1 MTGDPIMPEEIDEII
16 DAEPV
21 RAEPPSPRFD
31 VSADPPPR
39 VYAAESIEP
48 AEPIA
53 LAEPAESIA
62 LAESIAPAEPV
73 YEAELVGSAAAVFLG
88 TAAAMVGPAAPSYP
102 GTTVSPA
109 FAVAVAGP
117 VYAAEVVEAC
127 GRAPSRSWLGRM
139 WDRVGSASEWL
150 FGLASLF
157 AGLAMLATFPIVQLL
172 SLGYL
177 LESSGRVARSG
188 RLRDGFVGVRKAA
201 RVGSVLLGAWLTFW
215 PLRLVADLAYSSWL
229 IEPSGRA
236 AVGWRTALVVLTGL
250 TVWHLG
256 WACFRGGR
264 LRHFLWP
271 APVAFVRRLRRG
283 GMYRE
288 ARDRLAEFVA
298 SLRPG
303 HYFSLGARGFAGAAA
318 WLVLPV
324 LLLIASFRLP
334 DGPAALCGVL
344 GLLTLPLVA
353 LYLPFLQAQFACE
366 NRLVAM
372 FDVGRVRQAFQR
384 APIAFWFSLLVLLAF
399 ALPPFL
405 LKIEFVER
413 EIAGV
418 ESLVFVALI
427 APARLLAGW
436 ALGRGRHRV
445 QPRFFLVRWLGRLG
459 MLPLVIVYA
468 VVVSLSRYTSWY
480 GSWSLFEQHAFLLPA
495 PFLGL

>member
-1 MTGDPIMPEEIDEII
+1 MPQETDEII
-16 DAEPV
+16 EAVPVSPTPPLRHGESPPLLGPRSTGRSPQTEASFSADRAPMVDAPLVDLPGSETLAVDAPVVDAPPV
-21 RAEPPSPRFD
+21 RLF
-31 VSADPPPR
+31 
-39 VYAAESIEP
+39 
-48 AEPIA
+48 
-53 LAEPAESIA
+53 
-62 LAESIAPAEPV
+62 
-73 YEAELVGSAAAVFLG
+73 EAEAIYSAEAI
-88 TAAAMVGPAAPSYP
+88 
-102 GTTVSPA
+102 
-109 FAVAVAGP
+109 
-117 VYAAEVVEAC
+117 EERVEIVIE
-127 GRAPSRSWLGRM
+127 RSWLGRTR
-139 WDRVGSASEWL
+139 DRVGSALEWL

-157 AGLAMLATFPIVQLL
+157 VGLAVLATFPVVQLL

-177 LESSGRVARSG
+177 LEASGRVARSG

-201 RVGSVLLGAWLTFW
+201 RVGGVVLGAWLTFW
-215 PLRLVADLAYSSWL
+215 PLRLVADLSYSSWL
-229 IEPSGRA
+229 IEPAGSA
-236 AVGWRTALVVLTGL
+236 AVRWRVALVLLTAVM
-250 TVWHLG
+250 VWHLG

-271 APVAFVRRLRRG
+271 APIAFVRRWWRG
-283 GMYRE
+283 GMYGE
-288 ARDRLAEFVA
+288 ARDRLAEFIA
-298 SLRPG
+298 SLHLT
-303 HYFSLGARGFAGAAA
+303 HYLSLGARGFAGAAA

-334 DGPAALCGVL
+334 DGPAALCGLL
-344 GLLTLPLVA
+344 GLVSLPLVA

-372 FDVGRVRQAFQR
+372 FDVGRVRQAFRR
-384 APIAFWFSLLVLLAF
+384 APLAFWFALLVLLAF

-436 ALGRGRHRV
+436 ALGRGRQRAL
-445 QPRFFLVRWLGRLG
+445 PRFFLVRWFSRLG
-459 MLPLVIVYA
+459 MLPLAIVYA

>member
-1 MTGDPIMPEEIDEII
+1 MPQETDEFIEAVPVWPSPPPST
-16 DAEPV
+16 DAEGPHDGLV
-21 RAEPPSPRFD
+21 PAVPAAEPPQRLFPAEAIDPSEAISSP
-31 VSADPPPR
+31 AATH
-39 VYAAESIEP
+39 AAEAIYP
-48 AEPIA
+48 AEAIEERVEIV
-53 LAEPAESIA
+53 AE
-62 LAESIAPAEPV
+62 
-73 YEAELVGSAAAVFLG
+73 
-88 TAAAMVGPAAPSYP
+88 
-102 GTTVSPA
+102 
-109 FAVAVAGP
+109 
-117 VYAAEVVEAC
+117 
-127 GRAPSRSWLGRM
+127 RSWLGRAR
-139 WDRVGSASEWL
+139 DGVASAWEWL
-150 FGLASLF
+150 FGLATLF
-157 AGLAMLATFPIVQLL
+157 VGLAVLATFPIVQLL

-177 LESSGRVARSG
+177 LEASGRVARSG

-201 RVGSVLLGAWLTFW
+201 RVGSVALGAWLTLW
-215 PLRLVADLAYSSWL
+215 PLRLVADFAYSAWL
-229 IEPSGRA
+229 IEPAGRVA
-236 AVGWRTALVVLTGL
+236 TRWRIALVLLTIVM
-250 TVWHLG
+250 VWHLS

-271 APVAFVRRLRRG
+271 APIAFLRRWWRG

-288 ARDRLAEFVA
+288 ARDRLADFIA
-298 SLRPG
+298 SLRLG
-303 HYFSLGARGFAGAAA
+303 HYLSLGARGFAGAAA
-318 WLVLPV
+318 WLILPV

-344 GLLTLPLVA
+344 GLVSLPLVA

-372 FDVGRVRQAFQR
+372 FDVGRVRQAFKR
-384 APIAFWFSLLVLLAF
+384 APIAFWFSLLILLAF

-436 ALGRGRHRV
+436 ALGRGRRRSE
-445 QPRFFLVRWLGRLG
+445 PRFFLVRWLSRLG
-459 MLPLVIVYA
+459 MLPLAIVYA

>member
-1 MTGDPIMPEEIDEII
+1 MPQETDEII
-16 DAEPV
+16 AAEAVRPGSTLPASLPLAGEPPV
-21 RAEPPSPRFD
+21 RLF
-31 VSADPPPR
+31 
-39 VYAAESIEP
+39 AAE
-48 AEPIA
+48 A
-53 LAEPAESIA
+53 LWPTETPSE
-62 LAESIAPAEPV
+62 
-73 YEAELVGSAAAVFLG
+73 AAAI
-88 TAAAMVGPAAPSYP
+88 
-102 GTTVSPA
+102 
-109 FAVAVAGP
+109 
-117 VYAAEVVEAC
+117 YAAEVVEERVELVAE
-127 GRAPSRSWLGRM
+127 RSLLGRTR
-139 WDRVGSASEWL
+139 DRVASALEWL

-157 AGLAMLATFPIVQLL
+157 AGLAVLATFPIVQLL

-177 LESSGRVARSG
+177 LEASGRVARTG

-201 RVGSVLLGAWLTFW
+201 RIGSVALGAWLTFW

-229 IEPSGRA
+229 IEPAGA
-236 AVGWRTALVVLTGL
+236 AASRWRVALVVLTAV

-271 APVAFVRRLRRG
+271 APIAFARRWWRG
-283 GMYRE
+283 GMYGE

-298 SLRPG
+298 SLRLG
-303 HYFSLGARGFAGAAA
+303 HYASLGARGFAGAAA

-324 LLLIASFRLP
+324 LFLIASFRLP
-334 DGPAALCGVL
+334 DGPAAVCGLV
-344 GLLTLPLVA
+344 GLISLPLVA

-372 FDVGRVRQAFQR
+372 FDLGRVRAAFKR

-399 ALPPFL
+399 TLPPFL

-436 ALGRGRHRV
+436 ALGRGRRHT
-445 QPRFFLVRWLGRLG
+445 QPRFFLVRWLSRLG
-459 MLPLVIVYA
+459 MLPLAFVYA
-468 VVVSLSRYTSWY
+468 IVVSLSRYTSWY